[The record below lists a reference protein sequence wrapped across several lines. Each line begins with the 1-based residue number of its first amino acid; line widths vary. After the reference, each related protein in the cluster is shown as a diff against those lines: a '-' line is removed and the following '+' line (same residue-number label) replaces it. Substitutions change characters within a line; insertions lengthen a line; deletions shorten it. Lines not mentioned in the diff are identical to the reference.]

1 MIKHDA
7 HLHVARNKNLA
18 NDGKNLVNDGK
29 DLANDLAND
38 DFVRTHE
45 NNFSKLKDDS

>member
-7 HLHVARNKNLA
+7 HLHVAQKKYLA

-45 NNFSKLKDDS
+45 NNFIKLKDDS